1 MRDVAETPEMGN
13 EMGNTAKAIWIKWYP
28 KEALDGMVQL
38 EPLEELAYRRLLDLI
53 YVTGNRVV
61 DDDRRL
67 GRMTKTGRR
76 WKQIKSSLLA
86 FEKIYVKD
94 GLIRNKKCDA
104 ILAQYGRDMAQ
115 KSAAGK
121 SSAGKR
127 KSLSPNKSTSTDD
140 MSVVRSSTATK
151 AATKATR
158 KKESQSLDSSPKGEG
173 ACSPKKPILRRK
185 RSALPEDWTVPPEW
199 LEAAKAYS
207 DERDLSGIDWADE
220 AAGFHAYHTARGSMM
235 ALWKSAWTTW
245 VRNAVK
251 WCREDASGKAR
262 SAKGVRGGAMA
273 DAFGRLR
280 DDLKQPS

>member
-1 MRDVAETPEMGN
+1 MSDAAETPEMGPQ
-13 EMGNTAKAIWIKWYP
+13 MGNTAKAIWIKWYP

-76 WKQIKSSLLA
+76 WKQIKTALLA

-127 KSLSPNKSTSTDD
+127 KGLSHKKTTSTNVG
-140 MSVVRSSTATK
+140 VVDVTT
-151 AATKATR
+151 AATETAR

-185 RSALPEDWTVPPEW
+185 RSALPDDWTVPPEW
-199 LEAAKAYS
+199 LEAAKVHAA
-207 DERDLSGIDWADE
+207 ERGLRGIDWADE
-220 AAGFHAYHTARGSMM
+220 AAGFYAYHTARGSMM

-251 WCREDASGKAR
+251 WSREGASGKAR
-262 SAKGVRGGAMA
+262 SAKGIRGGAMA